1 MKNVGGQA
9 LIEGIMMKSP
19 ELKSISIRKHTGEI
33 ITTTKKLKE
42 NPVKN
47 IPVIRGIYSLIT
59 SVIEGSEDIN
69 YSASFFED
77 EDDKKSK
84 FELFLEKYLKIEN
97 FMSIISFTL
106 AIFLAIFMFL
116 FIPAT
121 ATKFFEKDFGIL
133 FSLIEGFIKISI
145 FVSYIAIISKLP
157 DMKKVFMYH
166 GAEHKS
172 IFAYEKGL
180 ELTVENI
187 KKMPRLHPRCGTNFI
202 AVTLIISILVSSFIQ
217 VDSIIIRVFTKII
230 ILPLIAGISYEV
242 IKLAGKSGNI
252 LTNLLIFPGMMLQKI
267 TTQEPEDKQIEV
279 AIAALKKVL

>member
-33 ITTTKKLKE
+33 ITTKKKLKE

-77 EDDKKSK
+77 EDDKQSK
-84 FELFLEKYLKIEN
+84 FELFLEKYIKIEN
-97 FMSIISFTL
+97 FMSIISFIL

-121 ATKFFEKDFGIL
+121 VTKFFEKDSGIL

-145 FVSYIAIISKLP
+145 FVSYIAIISKVP

-166 GAEHKS
+166 GAEHKR

-180 ELTVENI
+180 ELNVENI

-202 AVTLIISILVSSFIQ
+202 AVTLIISILASSFIQ

-267 TTQEPEDKQIEV
+267 TTQEPEDEQIEV
-279 AIAALKKVL
+279 AIVALKKVL

>member
-77 EDDKKSK
+77 EDDKQSK
-84 FELFLEKYLKIEN
+84 FELFLEKYIKIEN
-97 FMSIISFTL
+97 FMSIISFIL

-121 ATKFFEKDFGIL
+121 VTKFFEKDSGIL
-133 FSLIEGFIKISI
+133 FSLIEGLIKISI

-202 AVTLIISILVSSFIQ
+202 AVTLIISILASSFIQ

-267 TTQEPEDKQIEV
+267 TTQEPEDEQIEV
-279 AIAALKKVL
+279 AIVALKKVL

>member
-42 NPVKN
+42 NPVKD

-77 EDDKKSK
+77 EDDKQSK
-84 FELFLEKYLKIEN
+84 FELFLEKYIKIEN

-121 ATKFFEKDFGIL
+121 VAKFFEKDSGIL

-202 AVTLIISILVSSFIQ
+202 AVTLIISILASSFIQ

-267 TTQEPEDKQIEV
+267 TTQEPEDEQIEV
-279 AIAALKKVL
+279 AIVALKKVL